1 MSRLLAMSR
10 QWLSRFQQQL
20 LQWLVFSLCLWILT
34 ACSHAANLP
43 TQDLLERA
51 ISLQV
56 ERIQATLSQ
65 QLQLPAP
72 TRSKIQVRQIEVQS
86 QIPLLIEQRP
96 AYHLRG
102 TYDLIIKQS
111 GHTLHQPHN
120 PFDVYLQ
127 QRPEEKTW
135 HFAEPSA
142 EDPNRWTTRALS

>member
-1 MSRLLAMSR
+1 MLRSV
-10 QWLSRFQQQL
+10 
-20 LQWLVFSLCLWILT
+20 VFGLCLCFLCILT
-34 ACSHAANLP
+34 ACSPATHLP
-43 TQDLLERA
+43 SPDLIERA

-56 ERIQATLSQ
+56 ERTQATLSQ

-102 TYDLIIKQS
+102 TYELTLKQA

-120 PFDVYLQ
+120 PFDLYLQ

-135 HFAEPSA
+135 HFAEPSP
-142 EDPNRWTTRALS
+142 ENPNRWTTRALP